1 MTSFY
6 ETQRKA
12 LNDAAST
19 WQSLLDGGPQVLAT
33 FCHPGGGMQG
43 TAEWLRGAVLL
54 AAEAARIA
62 GDQAPRAWVAT
73 GGASQIRSLGEKGSS
88 LCALQLD
95 LADAFWTTLRTQTAS
110 SAEAALA
117 WTSALASVRDS
128 ADLSMAHF
136 EFGERLQAIAK
147 SAMTQ
152 QALTLAGLQPAL
164 LEWLKPASSQT
175 ETASVKRK

>member
-6 ETQRKA
+6 ETQCKA
-12 LNDAAST
+12 LNDTANA
-19 WQSLLDGGPQVLAT
+19 WQSLLDGCPQVLAA
-33 FCHPGGGMQG
+33 FCHPDGGTQG
-43 TAEWLRGAVLL
+43 AAEWLRGTVML

-62 GDQAPRAWVAT
+62 GDQGPRAWVGT
-73 GGASQIRSLGEKGSS
+73 GGASQIRSLGEKASS
-88 LCALQLD
+88 LCAIQLD
-95 LADAFWTTLRTQTAS
+95 LADAFWSAFRSQTAS

-175 ETASVKRK
+175 DTAPARRK